1 MPSRAI
7 FLEGKFTTLN
17 QYIRAE
23 RGHLYKAAEIKKTE
37 TARVKYS
44 CIGILPVENYP
55 VSIQFIW
62 SRHNH
67 RTDPDNIAFAKKFIL
82 DGLVEAGV
90 LAGDSFK
97 QISGFSD
104 TFTLEADGVNVI
116 IYEPN

>member
-1 MPSRAI
+1 MSERAI
-7 FLEGKFTTLN
+7 FLEGKFPTLN

-23 RGHLYKAAEIKKTE
+23 RGNLYQAAKIKKTE
-37 TARVKYS
+37 TERVKYS
-44 CIGILPVENYP
+44 CLGILPVENYP

-62 SRHNH
+62 SQFNH

-90 LAGDSFK
+90 LAGDGFK
-97 QISGFSD
+97 QISSFSD

-116 IYEPN
+116 IFEP